1 MDNKEIQERELKYI
15 KVPVSV
21 LVPYARNTR
30 THTDQQI
37 DQVAASIREFGFMNP
52 VIINGDNTILAGHAR
67 VLASKKLGL
76 EYVPCLIAD
85 YLSEAQKKAF
95 IIADN
100 KIAENAGWDTELLKV
115 ELEDLKGADFDVEIL
130 GFTDKELNK
139 IFDEGKETED
149 DNFDLNKALDE
160 KAFVELGDV
169 WLLGKHRLMCG
180 DSTKEE
186 DVKILMDGNKANA
199 CITDPPFNVNI
210 QGGAHVKGKRKEGG
224 LKILNDNFKTP
235 EEFFNFLLSAFKNIY
250 ESLVDGGAFYC
261 FHSDSEKV
269 NFYNATVSAGFHY
282 SSTCIWVKDTL
293 VIGRSDYQQRHEPVI
308 YAFKDTA
315 KHEWFS
321 DRKQT
326 TVWEFERPKKSEL
339 HPTMKPIKLIAY
351 PMKNSTQE
359 NAIIYEPF
367 GGSGSTLI
375 AGEQLNRKV
384 YSMELD
390 PKYASAIIRRLI
402 SLRNKKTDDIF
413 CIRNGQKLNCI
424 DVYDPSTDDFTF
436 KEQMVDG

>member
-85 YLSEAQKKAF
+85 HLSEAQKKAF

-224 LKILNDNFKTP
+224 LKILNDNFKTS

-250 ESLVDGGAFYC
+250 DNLVDGGAFYC

>member
-30 THTDQQI
+30 THTDGQI

-85 YLSEAQKKAF
+85 HLSEAQKKAF

-115 ELEDLKGADFDVEIL
+115 ELEDLKGSDFDVEIL
-130 GFTDKELNK
+130 GFTDKELSK

-160 KAFVELGDV
+160 KAFTKLGDV
-169 WLLGKHRLMCG
+169 WLIGGHRLMCG
-180 DSTKEE
+180 DSTKAD
-186 DVKILMDGNKANA
+186 DVKVLMDGKKANC
-199 CITDPPFNVNI
+199 CITDAPYNCNI
-210 QGGAHVKGKRKEGG
+210 RGGCHENGKGKTGG
-224 LKILNDNFKTP
+224 LSIMNDNFEKS
-235 EEFFNFLLSAFKNIY
+235 EDFYNFLLAAYKNVY
-250 ESLVDGGAFYC
+250 ESLADGGTFYA
-261 FHSDSEKV
+261 FHSDAEKV
-269 NFYNATVSAGFHY
+269 NFYNAVVGAGFHY
-282 SSTCIWVKDTL
+282 STTCIWVKDTL
-293 VIGRSDYQQRHEPVI
+293 VVGRMDYQMRHEPVI

-326 TVWEFERPKKSEL
+326 TVWEFARPKKSEL
-339 HPTMKPIKLIAY
+339 HPTSKPLPLIAY
-351 PMKNSTQE
+351 PIKNSTQE
-359 NAIIYEPF
+359 NGIVLDLF
-367 GGSGSTLI
+367 GGSGSCLM
-375 AGEQLNRKV
+375 ACEQLGRIA
-384 YSMELD
+384 YLMELD
-390 PKYASAIIRRLI
+390 CKYSSAIVRRYV
-402 SLRNKKTDDIF
+402 SFKNNNTDDVF
-413 CIRNGQKLNCI
+413 CIRNGEKIKCLDI
-424 DVYDPSTDDFTF
+424 YDPSKEEF
-436 KEQMVDG
+436 KFNEQSVN